1 MEGREADM
9 RAKALVLDIDGT
21 LTNSGKEIA
30 PATKACILDALERGH
45 KCVLASGRPAHGCGR
60 YARELELERYGGYLL
75 SHNGA
80 RIVACGTGETIYEKP
95 LPLAALPG
103 LYAFAA
109 EHGCGLATHQGDT
122 VISAFA
128 PDRYVSWEAHING
141 MPVRQAEDFVGYVD
155 FQVFKC
161 FMTAEDE
168 KAAALEKELQAL
180 YGESLG
186 IYRSEP
192 YFIEIVPR
200 GVDKGSSLAMLAE
213 HMGMARED
221 VICCGD
227 GFNDIPM
234 LRWAGVGVAMGNAGQ
249 AVKDAA
255 DYVTGTNDED
265 GLVEVI
271 RRFVPAD
278 GA

>member
-1 MEGREADM
+1 M
-9 RAKALVLDIDGT
+9 
-21 LTNSGKEIA
+21 
-30 PATKACILDALERGH
+30 
-45 KCVLASGRPAHGCGR
+45 
-60 YARELELERYGGYLL
+60 
-75 SHNGA
+75 
-80 RIVACGTGETIYEKP
+80 
-95 LPLAALPG
+95 
-103 LYAFAA
+103 
-109 EHGCGLATHQGDT
+109 
-122 VISAFA
+122 ISAFA

-265 GLVEVI
+265 GLLEVI